1 MSERVRADDNSEV
14 IFTNQPFLYAKF
26 NDRVAQEANDGISM
40 RKSHKY
46 PKILALGIML
56 LEIQL
61 GRKLES
67 FKTHDY
73 YDQNPS
79 IAQHLLA
86 LDLLQDRK
94 LWPPKDTWTVV
105 KEIIEICIDDKKAKA
120 ILKNDSR
127 DIRQMIYEHIVAPF
141 RVFLLKAWKPEG
153 IENVDPITLE
163 NAARSKKVVVQVMKD
178 PSRRETNEPNLE
190 SAENWLQKL
199 GDFTE
204 RLSIVGER
212 DEKNCPQIKIA
223 ILDTGIT
230 KEYYDEVYEY
240 IQEYKDFASKKD
252 ELYQDWTGHGSTTLR
267 LLLKLN
273 YDVKVFVGRVF
284 EQNYAYK
291 ETERVMAEAIIHA
304 KMKWKVDIKCIPSG
318 FDLDLSHPPFRDQ
331 LYDAVTATPELKSDP
346 KTLIFA
352 AASNDGFGSEITYP
366 GCLSQS
372 SKLICLFSTAADGDP
387 ERPGFNP
394 AAVPNT
400 YNFALL
406 GEGIRIDEYDKES
419 VRGTSYSTIIA
430 AATAAYIMDFAN
442 HSDVKDKIPEVRYL
456 REVDG

>member
-178 PSRRETNEPNLE
+178 PSRRETNEPNL
-190 SAENWLQKL
+190 
-199 GDFTE
+199 G
-204 RLSIVGER
+204 
-212 DEKNCPQIKIA
+212 
-223 ILDTGIT
+223 
-230 KEYYDEVYEY
+230 
-240 IQEYKDFASKKD
+240 
-252 ELYQDWTGHGSTTLR
+252 
-267 LLLKLN
+267 
-273 YDVKVFVGRVF
+273 
-284 EQNYAYK
+284 
-291 ETERVMAEAIIHA
+291 
-304 KMKWKVDIKCIPSG
+304 
-318 FDLDLSHPPFRDQ
+318 
-331 LYDAVTATPELKSDP
+331 
-346 KTLIFA
+346 
-352 AASNDGFGSEITYP
+352 
-366 GCLSQS
+366 QS
-372 SKLICLFSTAADGDP
+372 
-387 ERPGFNP
+387 
-394 AAVPNT
+394 
-400 YNFALL
+400 
-406 GEGIRIDEYDKES
+406 
-419 VRGTSYSTIIA
+419 
-430 AATAAYIMDFAN
+430 
-442 HSDVKDKIPEVRYL
+442 
-456 REVDG
+456 